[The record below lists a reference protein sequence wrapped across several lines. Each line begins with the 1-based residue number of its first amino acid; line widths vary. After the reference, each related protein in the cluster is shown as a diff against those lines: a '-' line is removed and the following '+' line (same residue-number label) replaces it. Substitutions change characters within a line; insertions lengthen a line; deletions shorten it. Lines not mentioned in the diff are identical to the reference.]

1 MKKAK
6 LASFAGDLVFLIVT
20 IWIVLIIMLQ
30 HQEAI
35 FDQLWILSES
45 ERPWPV
51 FQRGIFSLLLIRL
64 IRLASHI
71 NHAHLNDVV
80 RSVAAVLFIGCF
92 YLNARYLLK
101 SQGLRLLG
109 LGLVVISGF
118 PILWLSTEVFAG
130 AMAFLYMFLLLTS
143 ARPSLTAL
151 AVCFF
156 AFCKPDLILI
166 GTFLAVWTFFSYSK
180 SKERIE
186 FVAVCLATVV
196 LLNLPGIFLNGIDAQ
211 LQMGWRTTKG
221 ETYGS
226 AFFTFSQHFAVLAAY
241 YQVNPGPNPW
251 TNPNYYMDA
260 LMPGATSISDVILKY
275 PRLYLTFIAVS
286 TARTIALFGLQLNV
300 LLLLWGAAVFSFVKF
315 RIAEQKFPDQLSK
328 ALQVTCLFLIGVIP
342 IILFSWGHMRYYA
355 RFFPPF
361 LILALIYI
369 EQFPFSSTRKKW
381 ACVALLII
389 GLFQAVLVAAL
400 TPDSYEGEGM
410 NFFQTFGGRH

>member
-1 MKKAK
+1 M
-6 LASFAGDLVFLIVT
+6 
-20 IWIVLIIMLQ
+20 
-30 HQEAI
+30 
-35 FDQLWILSES
+35 LSES

-51 FQRGIFSLLLIRL
+51 FHMGIFSLLLIRL

-151 AVCFF
+151 AVCFL

-211 LQMGWRTTKG
+211 LQMGWRTFF
-221 ETYGS
+221 
-226 AFFTFSQHFAVLAAY
+226 AFRVTFAALAAG
-241 YQVNPGPNPW
+241 YQVNPGPEPYA
-251 TNPNYYMDA
+251 NPNYYMDA

-315 RIAEQKFPDQLSK
+315 RIAEQKIPDQLSK
-328 ALQVTCLFLIGVIP
+328 ALQVTCLFLIGLIP

-369 EQFPFSSTRKKW
+369 EQFPFSSKRKKW
-381 ACVALLII
+381 ACVGLLII

-400 TPDSYEGEGM
+400 INHSAPGEGI

>member
-30 HQEAI
+30 HQQAI
-35 FDQLWILSES
+35 YDQLWMLRES

-51 FQRGIFSLLLIRL
+51 FQMGIFSLLLIRL

-166 GTFLAVWTFFSYSK
+166 GTFLAVWTFFFYSK

-196 LLNLPGIFLNGIDAQ
+196 LLNLPGIFLNGIGAQ
-211 LQMGWRTTKG
+211 LQMGWRT
-221 ETYGS
+221 
-226 AFFTFSQHFAVLAAY
+226 FFTFQQHFAALAAGF
-241 YQVNPGPNPW
+241 QVNPGPEPFFNF
-251 TNPNYYMDA
+251 NYYMDA

-275 PRLYLTFIAVS
+275 PRLYFYFIGVS
-286 TARTIALFGLQLNV
+286 TARIIAIFGLQLNV
-300 LLLLWGAAVFSFVKF
+300 LLLLWGAAVVSFVKF
-315 RIAEQKFPDQLSK
+315 RIAEQKIPDQLSK

-342 IILFSWGHMRYYA
+342 IILFSWGHIRYMA

-369 EQFPFSSTRKKW
+369 EQFPFSSKRKKW
-381 ACVALLII
+381 ACVGLLII
-389 GLFQAVLVAAL
+389 GLFLGPRHILDAL
-400 TPDSYEGEGM
+400 THPGQFTD
-410 NFFQTFGGRH
+410 FWQAL